1 MNIITSKNICRN
13 NIFYPIHNDI
23 VDLEQAFTI
32 EINHSDGFTA
42 TTGGGSYSVK
52 FLKEDA
58 NLLLK
63 LYNESSENNVTLW
76 ITATQTQAGDAR
88 AYLIDFEAGISY
100 DGDYFEVN
108 IKDNSIYFDEQK
120 KKFEQGIDIVPTDL
134 QVLTQSSPFTTP
146 TFELSAK
153 EDLTIKWFDSAAEG
167 FPAIDTEEP
176 LSAKSVFQNY
186 NQDDVSAGCNVKIAD
201 YYNNSFYSLSYDV
214 AITDNEYQNL
224 FIEGYFKCKTI
235 GTFGAWGSLS
245 GVWFK
250 ADGIA
255 VYWLEDGTTLTDV
268 LQPFNF
274 TPNIL
279 VSYDHWNGRTEVNF
293 SQQSSLFSVLPKWHK
308 SPNVF
313 RCKVY
318 LRFYIDSIVD
328 YTMPNNMVVIK
339 GIETGLSLSNMPQHQ
354 YNAINAMPLDNFLSK
369 IGVNSSL
376 SHFYITTSQLNAK
389 KEGKIKGDLSNF
401 LKDLFYLSAR
411 YPHIKPNKIDLES
424 IDLIKSNILVFYIDD
439 YKDFMIKSGE
449 NYNTLTFGTEIERSS
464 PFEANTAS
472 IDYSTRIEKNIAIT
486 VNYTPET
493 IQNSLTNN
501 SDESIIIL
509 YAPNNDLA
517 GGSSSTGFKSLNM
530 YFTNWQILKRL
541 ARFLFSFITNSD
553 VLKLEK
559 RDLTVYRFTLN
570 RPSDCLFDKN
580 IYTFTFHNEK
590 FSPYNSGSLLKV
602 LRLDNKGDFL
612 PIKITTFEL
621 DNNYEVE
628 CLKLL

>member
-13 NIFYPIHNDI
+13 NIYYPIRNDI

-42 TTGGGSYSVK
+42 TTGGGSYSIK

-58 NLLLK
+58 DLLLK

-76 ITATQTQAGDAR
+76 ITTTQTQAGDVR
-88 AYLIDFEAGISY
+88 IYLIDFEAGISY

-134 QVLTQSSPFTTP
+134 QVLTQSRPFTTP
-146 TFELSAK
+146 KFELKMQGDLSISW
-153 EDLTIKWFDSAAEG
+153 EDNNGKGVPFV
-167 FPAIDTEEP
+167 DTADM

-186 NQDDVSAGCNVKIAD
+186 NQDDVPAGCNVRIAD
-201 YYNNSFYSLSYDV
+201 SFAQRYYSLSYDV
-214 AITDNEYQNL
+214 AITDDEYQNL
-224 FIEGYFKCKTI
+224 FIEGYFKCKTVEVT
-235 GTFGAWGSLS
+235 GHPFTVRLGAS
-245 GVWFK
+245 
-250 ADGIA
+250 AIA
-255 VYWLEDGTTLTDV
+255 VYWLDDDTRLVDS
-268 LQPFNF
+268 LQPFS
-274 TPNIL
+274 TPNNGF
-279 VSYDHWNGRTEVNF
+279 VSNFQWNGRTSTTFFQN
-293 SQQSSLFSVLPKWHK
+293 SSLFSVIPKWHK
-308 SPNVF
+308 SPNVV
-313 RCKVY
+313 RCKMYV
-318 LRFYIDSIVD
+318 RFYIENLTD
-328 YTMPNNMVVIK
+328 YNTPNNTVVFRD
-339 GIETGLSLSNMPQHQ
+339 IETGLSLSNMPQYQ
-354 YNAINAMPLDNFLSK
+354 YSSINAMPLDNFLSK

-376 SHFYITTSQLNAK
+376 SHFYITTGQLNAK

-411 YPHIKPNKIDLES
+411 YPHIKSNKIDLES

-439 YKDFMIKSGE
+439 YKDFTIKSGE
-449 NYNTLTFGTEIERSS
+449 NYNTLAFGTEIERSS

-472 IDYSTRIEKNIAIT
+472 IGYSTRIEKNITMT
-486 VNYTPET
+486 VNYTPGT
-493 IQNSLTNN
+493 IRDSLTDN

-509 YAPNNDLA
+509 FAPELDLA
-517 GGSSSTGFKSLNM
+517 WGASSTGFKYLNI
-530 YFTNWQILKRL
+530 YFTNWQILNRL

-553 VLKLEK
+553 NLKLEK
-559 RDLTVYRFTLN
+559 RDLTVNGFTLN

-580 IYTFTFHNEK
+580 IYTFTFHSEK

-602 LRLDNKGDFL
+602 LRLNNKGDFL